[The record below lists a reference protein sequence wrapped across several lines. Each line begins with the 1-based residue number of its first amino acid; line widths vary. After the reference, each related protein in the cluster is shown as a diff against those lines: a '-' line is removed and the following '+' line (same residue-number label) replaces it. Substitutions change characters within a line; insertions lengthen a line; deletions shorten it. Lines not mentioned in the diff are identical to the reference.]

1 MGTES
6 CNEILELP
14 CAVLREIFETAE
26 ANQWL
31 HRTAFPLRGL
41 QLTVLITQFDPRFF
55 HFAKLRLLLLI
66 QQQQKFLPCFV
77 QFCVGGSVLLLR
89 AKVHVVLVLLCFA
102 WIFGILAKS
111 KASEEQHQDQGTPEF
126 LHFTDNLRQI

>member
-1 MGTES
+1 MNSMGTEG

-14 CAVLREIFETAE
+14 CAVLREIFEAAE
-26 ANQWL
+26 PNQWL

-41 QLTVLITQFDPRFF
+41 QFTVLITQFDPRFF

-77 QFCVGGSVLLLR
+77 QFGVGGSVLLLR
-89 AKVHVVLVLLCFA
+89 AKVHVVLVLLSFA
-102 WIFGILAKS
+102 GILGILAKS
-111 KASEEQHQDQGTPEF
+111 KASDEQH
-126 LHFTDNLRQI
+126 